1 MDFFLSPII
10 QIIAQLSSICP
21 IHTSLYMWLR
31 VLRAFHSPQ
40 LPLFRAFATPTS
52 ESTLLQA
59 LESHRRQ
66 SPNDISG
73 LTTLSMEL
81 AKMYIRKWDL
91 TRAKSTLIGLESS
104 LKGQASQAVAFGECL
119 FELGEVH
126 YNLQDSAKAMQYYT
140 AALEVFQS
148 HSQPNALSVAKAYYG
163 LGNTYQS
170 IGNFPAAIQA
180 FQQAEQ
186 RADSAGSGKSGLL
199 SLISQAYSAIYK
211 AQGKLDLAFQ
221 AANKSI
227 ELVSDKADRGSSQIL
242 ADACECLGDVYMARK
257 ELQPAIET
265 YQRALSLK
273 KVLYPSNHPEIGKS
287 MGKLGIGLVAGNN
300 LQEALQF
307 FKEKLA
313 IDQAALG
320 AGHMTVA
327 DDYHDVAFASVRLN
341 KIDEAE
347 AAYEA
352 ELQILQ
358 SAELRDSKRLASAHL
373 NLLSVKLNK
382 KKIEE
387 SLQHG
392 QAGVELL
399 KGLGDNKEQLAFAL
413 GQVAELYLQKKD
425 LVQARALAQESHK
438 IRCELYPADH
448 PEVGKSLVS
457 LGQIMGMTKD
467 PQAAEQ
473 LISQGVGILRLKLK
487 REDIG
492 LGVALAKLGTAYASN
507 RKLEPAIASFKEA
520 VVIFRKALP
529 LASGS
534 TVTASLHL
542 ISLYMA
548 CKMPLEAENIYRR
561 VIADIERA
569 DKRKDFDFPRLV
581 KSLHM
586 VLKTQEKEAEAQ
598 DLERKYADLFRHSS

>member
-1 MDFFLSPII
+1 
-10 QIIAQLSSICP
+10 
-21 IHTSLYMWLR
+21 
-31 VLRAFHSPQ
+31 
-40 LPLFRAFATPTS
+40 
-52 ESTLLQA
+52 
-59 LESHRRQ
+59 
-66 SPNDISG
+66 
-73 LTTLSMEL
+73 MEL
-81 AKMYIRKWDL
+81 AKVYIRKWDL
-91 TRAKSTLIGLESS
+91 ARAKNVLITLETT
-104 LKGQASQAVAFGECL
+104 LKGEASGAIALGECL

-126 YNLQDSAKAMQYYT
+126 YNLQDSVKAMQYYT
-140 AALEVFQS
+140 AALEAFQS
-148 HSQPNALSVAKAYYG
+148 NAQPDALSVAKAYYG

-170 IGNFPAAIQA
+170 TGNFPAALQA
-180 FQQAEQ
+180 FEQAEQ

-199 SLISQAYSAIYK
+199 SLIFQAHSAIYR

-227 ELVSDKADRGSSQIL
+227 DLVANKTDRGSSQIL
-242 ADACECLGDVYMARK
+242 ADACESLGDVHMARK

-265 YQRALSLK
+265 YERALSLK
-273 KVLYPSNHPEIGKS
+273 KVLYPSNHPETGKS
-287 MGKLGIGLVAGNN
+287 MGKLGIGLVAGNK
-300 LQEALQF
+300 LQEALQL
-307 FKEKLA
+307 FKDKLA
-313 IDQAALG
+313 IDKAALG
-320 AGHMTVA
+320 EGHLTVA

-341 KIDEAE
+341 QIDEAE
-347 AAYEA
+347 TAYEA
-352 ELQILQ
+352 ELRILETTEQ
-358 SAELRDSKRLASAHL
+358 RDAKRLANAHL

-387 SLQHG
+387 GLFHG

-399 KGLGDNKEQLAFAL
+399 KGLGQNREQLAFAL

-425 LVQARALAQESHK
+425 LLQARALAQESHK
-438 IRCELYPADH
+438 IRSELYPADH

-473 LISQGVGILRLKLK
+473 LISQGVNILRLKLK
-487 REDIG
+487 RDDIG

-507 RKLEPAIASFKEA
+507 RKLEPAITSFKEA
-520 VVIFRKALP
+520 VFIFRKALP

-548 CKMPLEAENIYRR
+548 CKKPFDAENVYRR
-561 VIADIERA
+561 VIADIEQA

-586 VLKTQEKEAEAQ
+586 VLKTQEKEAEAKE
-598 DLERKYADLFRHSS
+598 LERKYEDLFRQTS